1 MARDAIA
8 TLARPAVRTIMTG
21 LSARLLVLTIF
32 FVMVAE
38 VLIYVPSIANFRL
51 AYLEE
56 RIAASHIATLALEA
70 APDYMISDELQA
82 RLLAQAEV
90 LAVVLKRAE
99 SRRLVLGSAMPPEV
113 DDVFDLS
120 IGPTPDS
127 RPFTLIADAFETL
140 DAAPGRTIRVI
151 GPTEYEEGTLVDV
164 IMDETAMRAEMYA
177 FSGRILALSIVI
189 SVISAS
195 LVYLSLHW
203 LMVRPMRRITQS
215 MVRFRDDPED
225 ARVAMAPSLR
235 ADEIGTAERELAE
248 MQTDLRAALKEKT
261 RLAAL
266 GAAVSKINHDLRNI
280 LATAQLMSDRL
291 VASDDPEVR
300 RISSV
305 VVRAVDRAIR
315 LCSGTL
321 RYGSAEEAAPERAP
335 FELRDMVLEVG
346 VSLGLTDQ
354 GRVAWR
360 NAVDDGLSVTADRE
374 QLFRVLLNLGRNAVE
389 AIEATEGRDG
399 GTITVTAS
407 RGHGL
412 AVIVVADDGPGLP
425 EAARANLYQA
435 FTGST
440 RSGGGGLG
448 LSIARDLM
456 RAHGGDIA
464 LVKSDAEGTTFRLDL
479 PDG

>member
-99 SRRLVLGSAMPPEV
+99 SRRLVLGSAMPPKV

-189 SVISAS
+189 SVISAG

-225 ARVAMAPSLR
+225 VRVAMAPSLR

-321 RYGSAEEAAPERAP
+321 RYGRAEEAAPERAP

-346 VSLGLTDQ
+346 VSLGLTDP

-360 NAVDDGLSVTADRE
+360 NAVGDGLSVTADRE

-389 AIEATEGRDG
+389 AIDATEGRNG
-399 GTITVTAS
+399 GTITVTAT
-407 RGHGL
+407 RGDGL
-412 AVIVVADDGPGLP
+412 AVIEVADDGPGLP

-440 RSGGGGLG
+440 RSGGVGLG

>member
-1 MARDAIA
+1 
-8 TLARPAVRTIMTG
+8 MTS
-21 LSARLLVLTIF
+21 LSARLLVLTII
-32 FVMVAE
+32 FVMLAE
-38 VLIYVPSIANFRL
+38 VFIYVPSIARFRL

-70 APDYMISDELQA
+70 APDHMISEELQT

-113 DDVFDLS
+113 DGVYDLS

-127 RPFTLIADAFETL
+127 RPFTLIADAFDTL
-140 DAAPGRTIRVI
+140 DAEPGRTIRVI

-164 IMDETAMRAEMYA
+164 VMDETAMRAEMYA
-177 FSGRILALSIVI
+177 FSGRILLLSIVI
-189 SVISAS
+189 SVVAAG
-195 LVYLSLHW
+195 LVFLSLHW

-215 MVRFRDDPED
+215 MVRFRDTPED
-225 ARVAMAPSLR
+225 ARVAMSPSLR
-235 ADEIGTAERELAE
+235 SDEIGTAERELAD
-248 MQTDLRAALKEKT
+248 MQADLRAALREKT

-305 VVRAVDRAIR
+305 VVRAVDRAIS
-315 LCSGTL
+315 LCSRTL
-321 RYGSAEEAAPERAP
+321 RYGRAEEAAPERVP

-346 VSLGLTDQ
+346 VSLGLTNES
-354 GRVAWR
+354 RVAWR
-360 NAVDDGLSVTADRE
+360 NAVDNGLIVSADRE

-389 AIEATEGRDG
+389 AIDADGGRDG
-399 GTITVTAS
+399 GVITVTA
-407 RGHGL
+407 GHRDSM
-412 AVIVVADDGPGLP
+412 AVIEVADDGPGLP

-435 FTGST
+435 FAGSA
-440 RSGGGGLG
+440 RSDGGGLG

-456 RAHGGDIA
+456 RAHGGDIE
-464 LVKSDAEGTTFRLDL
+464 LVKSDAQGTTFRLDL

>member
-1 MARDAIA
+1 MGRNA
-8 TLARPAVRTIMTG
+8 TLARLSVRTLMTS

-38 VLIYVPSIANFRL
+38 VFIYVPSIARFRL
-51 AYLEE
+51 FYLEE

-70 APDYMISDELQA
+70 APDYMISDELEA

-90 LAVVLKRAE
+90 LAVVLKRDE
-99 SRRLVLGSAMPPEV
+99 SRRLVLGDAMPPEV
-113 DDVFDLS
+113 AGVFDLS

-127 RPFTLIADAFETL
+127 RPFTLIADGFETL
-140 DAAPGRTIRVI
+140 AAAPGRIIRVI
-151 GPTEYEEGTLVDV
+151 GRAEYEEGTLVDV
-164 IMDETAMRAEMYA
+164 VMDETAMRAAMYA

-189 SVISAS
+189 SVIAAG
-195 LVYLSLHW
+195 LVYLSLQW

-215 MVRFRDDPED
+215 LVRFRDTPED
-225 ARVAMAPSLR
+225 ARVAMMAGRRS
-235 ADEIGTAERELAE
+235 DEIGTAERELAE
-248 MQTDLRAALKEKT
+248 MQADLRAALNQKT

-291 VASDDPEVR
+291 VMSDDPEVR

-305 VVRAVDRAIR
+305 VVRAVDRAIS
-315 LCSGTL
+315 LCSRTL
-321 RYGSAEEAAPERAP
+321 RYGRAEEAAPEREP
-335 FELRDMVLEVG
+335 FELRDMVVDVG
-346 VSLGLTDQ
+346 VSLGLADDA
-354 GRVAWR
+354 RVVWH
-360 NAVDDGLSVTADRE
+360 NAVDGGLTVNADRE

-389 AIEATEGRDG
+389 AIDGRNGRDRG
-399 GTITVTAS
+399 AITVTADR
-407 RGHGL
+407 RGGG
-412 AVIVVADDGPGLP
+412 AVIEVADDGPGLP
-425 EAARANLYQA
+425 EAARAHLYQA

-440 RSGGGGLG
+440 RSGGAGLG

-479 PDG
+479 PDA

>member
-1 MARDAIA
+1 
-8 TLARPAVRTIMTG
+8 MTS

-32 FVMVAE
+32 FVMLAE
-38 VLIYVPSIANFRL
+38 VFIYVPSIANFRL

-70 APDYMISDELQA
+70 ASDYMISEELET

-151 GPTEYEEGTLVDV
+151 GPTEYEQGTLVDV
-164 IMDETAMRAEMYA
+164 IMDETAMRAAMHA

-189 SVISAS
+189 SVVAAG

-215 MVRFRDDPED
+215 MVRFRDTPED
-225 ARVAMAPSLR
+225 EHVAMAPSR
-235 ADEIGTAERELAE
+235 RSDEIGTAERELAD
-248 MQTDLRAALKEKT
+248 MQSDLRAALKEKT

-291 VASDDPEVR
+291 VVSDDPEVR

-305 VVRAVDRAIR
+305 VVRAVDRAIS
-315 LCSGTL
+315 LCSRTL
-321 RYGSAEEAAPERAP
+321 RYGRAEEAAPEPAL

-346 VSLGLTDQ
+346 VSLGLTEDGQ
-354 GRVAWR
+354 VAWR
-360 NAVDDGLSVTADRE
+360 NDVGDGLAVTADRE

-389 AIEATEGRDG
+389 AIDANGRRNG
-399 GTITVTAS
+399 GAITVTAD
-407 RGHGL
+407 RRDGV
-412 AVIVVADDGPGLP
+412 AVIEIADDGPGLP
-425 EAARANLYQA
+425 DAARANLYQA
-435 FTGST
+435 FAGSA
-440 RSGGGGLG
+440 RSGGVGLG

-456 RAHGGDIA
+456 RAHGGDIE
-464 LVKSDAEGTTFRLDL
+464 LVKSDAAGTIFRLDL
-479 PDG
+479 PDH